1 MTRKLW
7 ISFGIPSFE
16 HLKLLK
22 KVLSVPKNPQL
33 RRRKENVMKVIL
45 KVPVM
50 RKLMICRMRM
60 QYRDEGNNA
69 STESYVSDGDEEE
82 EINSEEE
89 CEHSQFHHDMGYTIV
104 QTINRAHDLSPG
116 MKEKRID
123 RFQNHDKTTATCR
136 CTRARW

>member
-1 MTRKLW
+1 M
-7 ISFGIPSFE
+7 
-16 HLKLLK
+16 LK

-69 STESYVSDGDEEE
+69 FTERNVSEEE
-82 EINSEEE
+82 EINGEE
-89 CEHSQFHHDMGYTIV
+89 
-104 QTINRAHDLSPG
+104 
-116 MKEKRID
+116 
-123 RFQNHDKTTATCR
+123 
-136 CTRARW
+136 

>member
-69 STESYVSDGDEEE
+69 FTERNVSEEE
-82 EINSEEE
+82 EINGEE
-89 CEHSQFHHDMGYTIV
+89 
-104 QTINRAHDLSPG
+104 
-116 MKEKRID
+116 
-123 RFQNHDKTTATCR
+123 
-136 CTRARW
+136 

>member
-1 MTRKLW
+1 
-7 ISFGIPSFE
+7 
-16 HLKLLK
+16 
-22 KVLSVPKNPQL
+22 
-33 RRRKENVMKVIL
+33 
-45 KVPVM
+45 
-50 RKLMICRMRM
+50 M

-104 QTINRAHDLSPG
+104 QTINRAHELSPG
-116 MKEKRID
+116 MKEKSNAPYHD
-123 RFQNHDKTTATCR
+123 RFQKLNKSTNHDKTTATCR